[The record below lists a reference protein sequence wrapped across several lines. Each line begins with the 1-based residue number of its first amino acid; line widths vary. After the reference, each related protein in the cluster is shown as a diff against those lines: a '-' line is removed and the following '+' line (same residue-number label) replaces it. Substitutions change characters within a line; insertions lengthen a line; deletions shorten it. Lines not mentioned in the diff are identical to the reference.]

1 MSLPLQAPIR
11 TPDDDG
17 AAPAIEVESEM
28 DKVTIR
34 LPKKYLK
41 RLDFLVGVDDFPSR
55 SEAIR
60 TAVRDLLYNRLEYV
74 MEKQKQMMKADLL
87 DAEMEEIQRKYLT
100 R

>member
-1 MSLPLQAPIR
+1 MDPEEP
-11 TPDDDG
+11 G
-17 AAPAIEVESEM
+17 AGITVDADM

-34 LPKKYLK
+34 LPAKYLK
-41 RLDFLVGVDDFPSR
+41 RLDFLVSVDDFPSR

-74 MEKQKQMMKADLL
+74 LEKQKQMMKADLL
-87 DAEMEEIQRKYLT
+87 DAEMEEVQRKYVT

>member
-1 MSLPLQAPIR
+1 MPQHVPIR
-11 TPDDDG
+11 TPDEDG
-17 AAPAIEVESEM
+17 AAPGIEVETEM

-74 MEKQKQMMKADLL
+74 MEKQKQMMKADML

>member
-1 MSLPLQAPIR
+1 LPIQAPVR
-11 TPDDDG
+11 TPDDEDG
-17 AAPAIEVESEM
+17 AAPAFEAVSDM
-28 DKVTIR
+28 DKVTVR

-74 MEKQKQMMKADLL
+74 LEKQKQMMKADLL
-87 DAEMEEIQRKYLT
+87 DAEMEEIQRKYVT